1 MTVEHEKTPNLQLAL
16 QVVDDWS
23 QARAR
28 IEVQISRRFAADSR
42 LWQEIVEDSAA
53 LEERLT
59 DLRRSTGC
67 DFNVFSSLGLERY
80 ETVTHTP
87 LLAELLSPTGS
98 HGLGAFFLD
107 TFLDRLGVSSEGR
120 WKVKKSERADG
131 FMDVY
136 MWRTSPAPAAVII
149 ENKIDHGDEPHQ
161 LFRYVRSKLWT
172 KHGTDCLSQRS
183 LFRVV
188 YLSPDGRSP
197 SPQSRKNPVQDDA
210 EWPAEIPL
218 EAIDRWSYH
227 EHIHDWLSERLE
239 LLVH

>member
-98 HGLGAFFLD
+98 HA
-107 TFLDRLGVSSEGR
+107 
-120 WKVKKSERADG
+120 
-131 FMDVY
+131 
-136 MWRTSPAPAAVII
+136 
-149 ENKIDHGDEPHQ
+149 
-161 LFRYVRSKLWT
+161 
-172 KHGTDCLSQRS
+172 
-183 LFRVV
+183 
-188 YLSPDGRSP
+188 
-197 SPQSRKNPVQDDA
+197 
-210 EWPAEIPL
+210 
-218 EAIDRWSYH
+218 
-227 EHIHDWLSERLE
+227 
-239 LLVH
+239 